1 MNETRYPFRESPGD
15 FTHDKLK
22 SLFKCCHSL
31 QARLRRL
38 SMALRH
44 ERRRPRAMRGV
55 RGVCPPVKA
64 LKAGKAPDRKRVQ
77 NGSCG
82 QNNFASE
89 DQRLWTEGRKII
101 AFGFFLFHRWKS
113 TNRAGAIPVFALQH
127 GIALRVKRLQIEHI
141 TQRVN

>member
-1 MNETRYPFRESPGD
+1 
-15 FTHDKLK
+15 
-22 SLFKCCHSL
+22 
-31 QARLRRL
+31 
-38 SMALRH
+38 MALRH

-64 LKAGKAPDRKRVQ
+64 LKAGKAPDRKRAQ

-89 DQRLWTEGRKII
+89 DQRFELKEERLSRS
-101 AFGFFLFHRWKS
+101 AFSFF
-113 TNRAGAIPVFALQH
+113 TAGSRPIGPVQFLYLRLALQH

>member
-1 MNETRYPFRESPGD
+1 
-15 FTHDKLK
+15 
-22 SLFKCCHSL
+22 
-31 QARLRRL
+31 
-38 SMALRH
+38 MALQH

-89 DQRLWTEGRKII
+89 DQRL
-101 AFGFFLFHRWKS
+101 
-113 TNRAGAIPVFALQH
+113 
-127 GIALRVKRLQIEHI
+127 
-141 TQRVN
+141 